1 MRFNFCPSCSAE
13 EEKKDFGT
21 VVDELLVDQKLKYK
35 DKRTKKIVKGY
46 EPNERPWMVFF
57 QIATGMVFR

>member
-13 EEKKDFGT
+13 KEPTDFGT
-21 VVDELLVDQKLKYK
+21 LVDHATSK
-35 DKRTKKIVKGY
+35 DKIVHGY
-46 EPNERPWMVFF
+46 EPHERPWMVFF